1 MKLLAPY
8 LSTQKI
14 LIQLWYWDPY
24 KLFFLNNDSS
34 NVHGSKVVLWCI
46 IKSIGYYCFSGCSI
60 SWKVKLVIDFELGI
74 FPNAVLCRYHV
85 KGPSYIMM
93 LLIVTMGTF
102 PFVVCLFTSG
112 GRAWNNRATLFLKEH
127 SFSFLASDSSQ
138 CSKLTNMTSVYGFN
152 QFVKKNKTEKYLQMA
167 IRHFIKQC
175 PLLLYFFFFCWRSDI
190 SSDW

>member
-1 MKLLAPY
+1 MGTYLKLLAPY

-85 KGPSYIMM
+85 KVADCHNGNIS
-93 LLIVTMGTF
+93 F
-102 PFVVCLFTSG
+102 CCLFAFSPSG
-112 GRAWNNRATLFLKEH
+112 GRALNNRATLFLKEH
-127 SFSFLASDSSQ
+127 LFYFLASDSSQ
-138 CSKLTNMTSVYGFN
+138 CSKLTNMTSVYVFN
-152 QFVKKNKTEKYLQMA
+152 QFVKKNIQRVLALCYFWDLEKN
-167 IRHFIKQC
+167 R
-175 PLLLYFFFFCWRSDI
+175 I
-190 SSDW
+190 SQKSH